1 MKLRIKLTRSSKTQ
15 QVTLTTSSNGNT
27 VLTGTCVGASDYQLN
42 LSNGNLVDVSE
53 MAIGVTVNLVFKPQ
67 DTDTIA
73 KHVAEG
79 YRIHGNGSPYITMV
93 IECKTKKPSAEG
105 NIIIMGND
113 IALIDYEAWN
123 DDTFVHEDELD
134 MLFSKKAG
142 TKGANGAAREVSAPE
157 AGVPSPSWSNR
168 KVTLQGRL

>member
-79 YRIHGNGSPYITMV
+79 YRIHGNGSPYIAMV
-93 IECKTKKPSAEG
+93 IECQTKKPSAEG

-113 IALIDYEAWN
+113 ITSIDYEAWN

-134 MLFSKKAG
+134 TLFSKKAG

>member
-1 MKLRIKLTRSSKTQ
+1 MKLRIKLTRKSKTQ

-73 KHVAEG
+73 KHVADG
-79 YRIHGNGSPYITMV
+79 YRIHGNGSPFITMV
-93 IECKTKKPSAEG
+93 IECQTKKPAAGG

-113 IALIDYEAWN
+113 IASIDYEAWN
-123 DDTFVHEDELD
+123 DDTFVNENELD
-134 MLFSKKAG
+134 MLFQKKAE
-142 TKGANGAAREVSAPE
+142 TKGASGAAREASAPTSG
-157 AGVPSPSWSNR
+157 APNWFSR
-168 KVTLQGRL
+168 KVTLQERH